1 MNVGSC
7 LNVRFHRVTG
17 CKPDMVIYSWPLI
30 PEHGRLKPVQSQ
42 PMLYREKLSRKIR
55 EAGKKKRMEK
65 VKEKTEQRGKEKEE
79 SKERRSEG
87 QQRLEHVKLWH
98 ATPMSTRS
106 WLCLLQ

>member
-1 MNVGSC
+1 
-7 LNVRFHRVTG
+7 
-17 CKPDMVIYSWPLI
+17 MVIYSWPLI

-79 SKERRSEG
+79 SKERSEG
-87 QQRLEHVKLWH
+87 QQHLEHVKLWH
-98 ATPMSTRS
+98 ATPTSTRS

>member
-17 CKPDMVIYSWPLI
+17 CKPDMVVHSWPLI
-30 PEHGRLKPVQSQ
+30 PELGRLKPVQSQ
-42 PMLYREKLSRKIR
+42 LTLYSEKPSRKIR

-65 VKEKTEQRGKEKEE
+65 VKEKTEQMGKEKEE
-79 SKERRSEG
+79 SKERSEG
-87 QQRLEHVKLWH
+87 QQCLEHVKLWH